1 MTTLTCTPAMRI
13 TKSLLGYGVLAGP
26 VYVVVSLAQ
35 ALTRPGFDLSRHPWS
50 LLANGHLGW
59 IQIANLAVTG
69 AMVIA
74 GAVGLR
80 RALAPGRAR
89 AWAPVLIGGYGAGMV
104 GAAVFRA
111 DPVAGFPVG
120 TPETTAVSWHG
131 MLHFVSG
138 GVGFLCLIVACFVVG
153 SRFYRAGDRGLA
165 WFSRVTGVVFLAGF
179 AGIASGSH
187 GPTTPAFV
195 AAVLTVSAWLT
206 TVCLFAYR
214 NPSGTL

>member
-59 IQIANLAVTG
+59 IQIANLAVSG

-80 RALAPGRAR
+80 TAFGPRAAI
-89 AWAPVLIGGYGAGMV
+89 LIGGYGAGMI

-111 DPVAGFPVG
+111 DPAAGFPVG

-131 MLHFVSG
+131 MLHFGSG
-138 GVGFLCLIVACFVVG
+138 GVGFLCLIVACFVIG
-153 SRFYRAGDRGLA
+153 RRFSRAGERGLA
-165 WFSRVTGVVFLAGF
+165 RFSRVTGVLFLAGF

-187 GPTTPAFV
+187 GPTTLGFV
-195 AAVLTVSAWLT
+195 AAILIVSAWLT

-214 NPSGTL
+214 DPSATL

>member
-35 ALTRPGFDLSRHPWS
+35 ALTRPGFDLSRHSWS

-59 IQIANLAVTG
+59 IQIANLAATG
-69 AMVIA
+69 AMIIA
-74 GAVGLR
+74 AAAGLR
-80 RALAPGRAR
+80 GILGPLAA
-89 AWAPVLIGGYGAGMV
+89 VLIGGYGAGMI
-104 GAAVFRA
+104 GAAAFRA
-111 DPVAGFPVG
+111 DPAAGFPVG

-138 GVGFLCLIVACFVVG
+138 GVGFLCVIVACFVVG
-153 SRFYRAGDRGLA
+153 RRFARAGDRGLA

-187 GPTTPAFV
+187 GPTTLAFV

-206 TVCLFAYR
+206 TVCLHAYR
-214 NPSGTL
+214 DLSETL